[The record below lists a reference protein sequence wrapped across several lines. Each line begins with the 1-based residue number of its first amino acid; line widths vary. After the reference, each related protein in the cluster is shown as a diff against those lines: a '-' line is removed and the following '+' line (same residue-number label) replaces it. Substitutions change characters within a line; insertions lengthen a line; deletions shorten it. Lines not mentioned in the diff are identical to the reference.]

1 MKVMKKRA
9 QIDKCWWGMEPSA
22 ACPPPISAERRQD
35 QLVAEWAKTLPEK
48 QRRLVEGLPRL
59 ANDHK
64 PTGQD
69 KDVAEIEGIRE
80 FVDPLANLRRQSETP
95 DMAAAIDSEH
105 EILMEQFGLH
115 DAQAKAVAMWANQR
129 EHMAARSMQAKVLGA
144 ILGQFLGE
152 KTADA
157 NTMFW
162 ALAFQ
167 SGVARHLTSHNP
179 NSKAKELG
187 VTRALMS
194 YWQKV
199 WEKELELHDLTY
211 AKTDEARVKY
221 SAARKA
227 FVRKTR
233 AA

>member
-1 MKVMKKRA
+1 V
-9 QIDKCWWGMEPSA
+9 IDKKGWWMDVTA
-22 ACPPPISAERRQD
+22 VCPPRLSAERAQD

-48 QRRLVEGLPRL
+48 ERKLVEGLPKL
-59 ANDHK
+59 TNDYRQ
-64 PTGQD
+64 TG
-69 KDVAEIEGIRE
+69 KDNDAAQSEGIRE

-105 EILMEQFGLH
+105 EVLMELFGVN
-115 DAQAKAVAMWANQR
+115 DAQAKDIATWASCR
-129 EHMAARSMQAKVLGA
+129 EHNAARSMQAKVLGA

-167 SGVARHLTSHNP
+167 SGVARHLTNHSP
-179 NSKAKELG
+179 NTKAKELG

-211 AKTDEARVKY
+211 AKTDEAREKY
-221 SAARKA
+221 SQARKA
-227 FVRKTR
+227 YVRKTK